1 MDAMTS
7 VPKESIEASPLLP
20 LHFCLSS
27 YYFHPSLSA
36 LKYTF
41 HEIVRH
47 CWSHSSLYNSW
58 HLAQCHVHEEPSVGV
73 CVCVCVRARMHSV
86 AQSCLTLCYH
96 MDHSLPGSSVMGFSQ
111 QEYWIGLPFPSP
123 GHLLD
128 PGIEPTSPA
137 LQADSLPS
145 APAGKPH
152 LMWTKVYFSL
162 GQPMGRLQIH
172 LHHRPGT
179 HLDVVLE
186 GSV

>member
-1 MDAMTS
+1 MIS

-27 YYFHPSLSA
+27 YYSHPSLPA

-58 HLAQCHVHEEPSVGV
+58 HLAQCHVHEEPSVV
-73 CVCVCVRARMHSV
+73 CVCVCARVH
-86 AQSCLTLCYH
+86 AHTQSHLTLYYP
-96 MDHSLPGSSVMGFSQ
+96 MDHSLPGCSVHGVFPARILDWVGIPFSRTSSRPRV
-111 QEYWIGLPFPSP
+111 
-123 GHLLD
+123 
-128 PGIEPTSPA
+128 EPTSSA
-137 LQADSLPS
+137 LQADSLPP

-152 LMWTKVYFSL
+152 LMWTRVYFSL
-162 GQPMGRLQIH
+162 GQPVRRLQMQ

-179 HLDVVLE
+179 HLNVVLE
-186 GSV
+186 GGVEHG